1 MSEGYLGNQH
11 LKKTGVPIEWTPEL
25 IREYAKCAADPV
37 YFAKKYIK
45 IVHVDRGLVP
55 FEMYPYQEQ
64 IAREITDHRRVAV
77 LTARQ
82 SGKALALDT
91 RVPLFDGTWTTIA
104 DLKIG
109 DVIIGSNGQ
118 QTTVTFKSEIHNKP
132 SYVMTFESSDSPVV
146 ACEDHL
152 WTVWDRYT
160 RKFVTKTT
168 KQLAAN
174 YKVVNKRGYSEY
186 RYAISNIKPIKYPHR
201 DLPVDPYTIGCWLGD
216 GASAS
221 NTFTCHNDDRHHYE
235 SKGIGFTSDV
245 SYERNSSNTVFTSGI
260 ADLRPLLRQLGLLKN
275 KHIPKE
281 YLISSIEQRTSL
293 LQGLMDTDGFIDG
306 QCNIQLSRKNQQL
319 IDDVYQLIVSLG
331 FKVRVSHFES
341 TNSTRLTFNTYEG
354 SVIPV
359 SIPRKLERLTVKK
372 RDRYISS
379 RSITS
384 IRLTDSVPTQC
395 ITVDADDSL
404 FAFGRDYILTHNTT
418 TAMAIILHYILF
430 NEFKTVAILAN
441 KGDSAREVLSRVQ
454 LAYESLPK
462 WLQQGILEW
471 NKGSIELEN
480 GCKIYAGTTSSSAIR
495 GKSISFLYLDEVA
508 FIEGYDEFFASVY
521 PTISSGESTKLLM
534 TSTPNGLNHFYK
546 TCVGA
551 EEGTNGYRFV
561 KVMWYDVPGRDERW
575 RQETLAALDHD
586 TEKFKQEYCCEFL
599 GSSGTLISG
608 ERLKVLKDRRPVV
621 QSGSVKQYVPPTEGH
636 VYALIADVSRGK
648 GLDYST
654 FSVFDVTEMPY
665 KQVCIYR
672 DNTIG
677 PGDYAGIIHRLG
689 TLYNEAHVLI
699 EINDNGGQVADTL
712 FFEFGYENMLFTEHG
727 GRTGK
732 RISGGFGKGVD
743 RGIKTSKSVKSI
755 GCSILKLLIEQE
767 QLIVNDFDTIEELKH
782 FSRKGASYEAES
794 GWHDDMVMTLVLFS
808 WLTDQNYFKD
818 VTDINT
824 LMTLRQLSDDQIAED
839 LIPFGFVVSG
849 NEEKPIAFVDAGG
862 DVWMEV

>member
-11 LKKTGVPIEWTPEL
+11 LKKTGVPIEWTPDL
-25 IREYAKCAADPV
+25 IQEYAKCAADPV
-37 YFAKKYIK
+37 YFAKKYIR
-45 IVHVDRGLVP
+45 IVHVDKGLVP

-64 IAREITDHRRVAV
+64 IAREITDNRRVAV

-91 RVPLFDGTWTTIA
+91 PVPLFDGSWTTIA

-118 QTTVTFKSEIHNKP
+118 QTTVTFKSDIHHKP
-132 SYVMTFESSDSPVV
+132 SYAMTFESSGSPVV

-168 KQLAAN
+168 KQLAVN

-186 RYAISNIKPIKYPHR
+186 RYAIPNIKPIKYPHK
-201 DLPVDPYTIGCWLGD
+201 DLPADPYTIGCWLGD

-221 NTFTCHNDDRHHYE
+221 NTFTCHDDDRQHYE

-260 ADLRPLLRQLGLLKN
+260 ADLRPTLRQLGLLKN
-275 KHIPKE
+275 KHIPQE
-281 YLISSIEQRTSL
+281 YLTSSVEQRTLL

-306 QCNIQLSRKNQQL
+306 QCNIQLSRKNQRL
-319 IDDVYQLIVSLG
+319 VDDVYQLIVSLG
-331 FKVRVSHFES
+331 FKVRVSHFEP
-341 TNSTRLTFNTYEG
+341 TNSTRLTFNTHEG

-372 RDRYISS
+372 KDRYISS

-384 IRLTDSVPTQC
+384 IELTDTVPTQC

-480 GCKIYAGTTSSSAIR
+480 GCKVYAGTTSSSAIR

-575 RQETLAALDHD
+575 RQETLEALDHD
-586 TEKFKQEYCCEFL
+586 IEKFKQEYECVA
-599 GSSGTLISG
+599 G
-608 ERLKVLKDRRPVV
+608 E
-621 QSGSVKQYVPPTEGH
+621 T
-636 VYALIADVSRGK
+636 
-648 GLDYST
+648 T
-654 FSVFDVTEMPY
+654 VT
-665 KQVCIYR
+665 VR
-672 DNTIG
+672 DK
-677 PGDYAGIIHRLG
+677 H
-689 TLYNEAHVLI
+689 
-699 EINDNGGQVADTL
+699 
-712 FFEFGYENMLFTEHG
+712 
-727 GRTGK
+727 TGE
-732 RISGGFGKGVD
+732 
-743 RGIKTSKSVKSI
+743 IKTLSISELYDSV
-755 GCSILKLLIEQE
+755 GFL
-767 QLIVNDFDTIEELKH
+767 DT
-782 FSRKGASYEAES
+782 
-794 GWHDDMVMTLVLFS
+794 
-808 WLTDQNYFKD
+808 
-818 VTDINT
+818 
-824 LMTLRQLSDDQIAED
+824 
-839 LIPFGFVVSG
+839 
-849 NEEKPIAFVDAGG
+849 
-862 DVWMEV
+862 